1 MFLDTNLNQ
10 KMAYFQQS
18 SKSFCERAVVLVPT
32 CNPGPTWPDFLEAI
46 QQQVAQPLKVV
57 ILDSESTDGSAQA
70 AQARGHQVQT
80 VSRRRFNHGGTR
92 QQGIEQHTSGAEFV
106 IFLTQDAILADPY
119 ALRNLFQAFNDPQ
132 VAAAYG
138 RQLPHHNATPIAAHA
153 RPAHAGVWH
162 LLAEVEIVFG
172 FWAMILMVVM
182 SFMVG
187 KGEALAYLDSRNF
200 TEPLFVFAI
209 MVVAGSRPVL
219 QAASVAVQA
228 IVRVIPLPRSMA
240 FLFTTLAVV
249 PLLGS
254 FITEPAA
261 MTLAALLLRDGL
273 FKLGISER
281 LKYAVLGVLFVN
293 VSIGGT
299 LTSYAAPPVL
309 MVANVWDW
317 DSAFMFTQFGWKAA
331 LAVLVNATV
340 AVYFLRH
347 HLGVNTAADE
357 AAVSEPIPKSI
368 VLVHLGF
375 LAAVVASAAAAVVLW

>member
-1 MFLDTNLNQ
+1 MFLDENLNQ

-153 RPAHAGVWH
+153 RLFNYPPQSHTVTLQDKTHKGIKTCFLSNSFAAYRLSALHQVGGFATDLILGEDMH
-162 LLAEVEIVFG
+162 LAARLLLAGHAIRYQANASVYHSHSYSLRQELGRYFDTGVFHAQQHWLIETFG
-172 FWAMILMVVM
+172 SAANEGIQFIRSEMNYLIKKSAFSLP
-182 SFMVG
+182 
-187 KGEALAYLDSRNF
+187 EALLRN
-200 TEPLFVFAI
+200 L
-209 MVVAGSRPVL
+209 M
-219 QAASVAVQA
+219 
-228 IVRVIPLPRSMA
+228 
-240 FLFTTLAVV
+240 
-249 PLLGS
+249 
-254 FITEPAA
+254 
-261 MTLAALLLRDGL
+261 
-273 FKLGISER
+273 
-281 LKYAVLGVLFVN
+281 KYAGFKTGQLH
-293 VSIGGT
+293 
-299 LTSYAAPPVL
+299 
-309 MVANVWDW
+309 ANMPQW
-317 DSAFMFTQFGWKAA
+317 
-331 LAVLVNATV
+331 LAKGLSMHKGYWV
-340 AVYFLRH
+340 
-347 HLGVNTAADE
+347 
-357 AAVSEPIPKSI
+357 
-368 VLVHLGF
+368 
-375 LAAVVASAAAAVVLW
+375 